1 MEVAYN
7 DIDFNIK
14 LLEKGYYN
22 VTLQHVELI
31 HYESKSRGFDTT
43 PEKKKRFEQEI
54 KYMMNKWKNQ
64 INNDRFY
71 NKNFSKKAWFYLERR
86 K

>member
-1 MEVAYN
+1 MY
-7 DIDFNIK
+7 INIK

-22 VTLQHVELI
+22 VTLQQVELI

-43 PEKKKRFEQEI
+43 PEKKKRFEHEI
-54 KYMMNKWKNQ
+54 KYMMDKWQYQIKN
-64 INNDRFY
+64 DKFY
-71 NKNFSKKAWFYLERR
+71 NKNFSKKAWFQLERR